1 MFLKIQVSTQK
12 HMVLSNCLNHYVI
25 IKNNRIHKDLT
36 SFKAF
41 NPTRFYISRSTVNS
55 ETVNSETLPETDA
68 RQWHFKL

>member
-1 MFLKIQVSTQK
+1 MLI
-12 HMVLSNCLNHYVI
+12 LE
-25 IKNNRIHKDLT
+25 NNRIHKDLT

-41 NPTRFYISRSTVNS
+41 TPTPFYISRSTVNS